1 MMKRLLLVLALA
13 VIGTTAGAQ
22 QWSGGVRYQWGDAL
36 VGNVTVEWPS
46 FDLLGLRAGP
56 SVTVQGHVGPDGFGA
71 TAMAGVTIAFV
82 TGIPELLAVA
92 IDINYRVVWQTGES
106 TRYGP
111 GIGVYAAGSF

>member
-1 MMKRLLLVLALA
+1 
-13 VIGTTAGAQ
+13 
-22 QWSGGVRYQWGDAL
+22 
-36 VGNVTVEWPS
+36 
-46 FDLLGLRAGP
+46 
-56 SVTVQGHVGPDGFGA
+56 
-71 TAMAGVTIAFV
+71 MAGVTIAFV